1 MISLLHIDLQIG
13 DQIHV
18 KKNRVLALAATS
30 LLITG
35 LVAPTG
41 AQAQPKLGPNAI
53 PITVDHAFLESNPA
67 PDYWAYAA
75 FTRPQFTS
83 SACGVASVTAALD
96 GLNGLP
102 KKANEKIPSQQKV
115 LKTVGDKHWSEISA
129 EGGDGVKFSELV
141 KYSRMTM
148 KAMGPKGAS
157 VSAYKPASKDAAT
170 GAKVRELLA
179 ANELTADNVL
189 LVYFN
194 QGVLTGDW
202 NGPHVSPIGA
212 YDAAT
217 DRVLI
222 LDVDQ
227 EWYIPYWSPVDALID
242 AMLKPAPKNQ
252 GVLAG
257 QTGGMVS
264 LSR

>member
-1 MISLLHIDLQIG
+1 MKFRITRTSLIIVFSFSLLVGSTGTSVH
-13 DQIHV
+13 
-18 KKNRVLALAATS
+18 AA
-30 LLITG
+30 
-35 LVAPTG
+35 
-41 AQAQPKLGPNAI
+41 PKLGPNAV
-53 PITVDHAFLESNPA
+53 PITQDHAFLQSHNA
-67 PDYWAYAA
+67 PDYWAYAT

-83 SACGVASVTAALD
+83 SACGVASVTAILN

-102 KKANEKIPSQQKV
+102 RKASEKIPSQQKI
-115 LKTVGDKHWSEISA
+115 LKTMGDQHWDAISA
-129 EGGDGVKFSELV
+129 EGGDGVTFAELV
-141 KYSRMTM
+141 KYTRMTM
-148 KAMGPKGAS
+148 KKMGPAGTTIS
-157 VSAYKPASKDAAT
+157 SFKPSTDDAQT

-179 ANELTADNVL
+179 ANEASADNAM

-212 YDAAT
+212 YDAES

-227 EWYIPYWSPVDALID
+227 HWYIPYWSPVDALID

-257 QTGGMVS
+257 QTGGFVTVTK
-264 LSR
+264 